1 MSTKNFSGV
10 VLSLSLFGGLAAV
23 AQEAAP
29 SADRGQDTFM
39 RVGCYQ
45 CHGSD
50 GKGNDAGTA
59 LTPDPLPPE
68 AIANFIRF
76 SPGRMP
82 FYPEEVL
89 SDNEIA
95 DIVAFLEAVPPSP
108 SADDID
114 ILKKLKR
121 TN

>member
-1 MSTKNFSGV
+1 MNSKLFFN
-10 VLSLSLFGGLAAV
+10 VLASFVLAGGIAS
-23 AQEAAP
+23 AQEP
-29 SADRGQDTFM
+29 SAERGQKTFM

-68 AIANFIRF
+68 AIANFIRY

-82 FYPEEVL
+82 MYPEEVV
-89 SDNEIA
+89 SDAEIA
-95 DIVAFLEAVPPSP
+95 DIVAYLESVPPPPEPDSI
-108 SADDID
+108 A
-114 ILKKLKR
+114 ILRNLKASQ
-121 TN
+121 